1 MSLKAT
7 FVSSSG
13 ASIITTKFLVMEG
26 NSYRTSNSQYE
37 YAIYAKLLING
48 TAETTNFNVISTVQA
63 GESTS
68 TNTTKLTV
76 TGDYIAQEIGSIN

>member
-1 MSLKAT
+1 
-7 FVSSSG
+7 
-13 ASIITTKFLVMEG
+13 MEG

-48 TAETTNFNVISTVQA
+48 NAETTNFNIISTVFA

>member
-1 MSLKAT
+1 
-7 FVSSSG
+7 
-13 ASIITTKFLVMEG
+13 MEG

-48 TAETTNFNVISTVQA
+48 NAETTNFNIILTVFA